1 MSWLERLANVVRTG
15 KVERQI
21 RRELEFHAAERADEL
36 RASGLSSEEAARRA
50 RVQLGNPLLQ
60 AERTR
65 DVDLALWADGILRN
79 LRHAVRSLLRA
90 PGFTL
95 TVIATLALGI
105 GANTAVFSALDA
117 VLLRPLPFPHAD
129 RLVRLVQT
137 QEASS
142 ESGIAP
148 VRLEEWNRLNSSLSA
163 ISGYF
168 IEDVSETSGDL
179 PEKVRR
185 AIVTPRMLDVW
196 GVSPRAGARLQRRGV
211 PVWRAARGADQRPLL
226 AQSAG
231 LEPRRAA
238 PQRAHR
244 NRFRGDRGRDARLL
258 PVSRPGG
265 GPLVPVAGGRAV
277 RPVASEHV
285 VQGNWPL
292 ARGRDPRPGRAD
304 LAAVQARLAEQF
316 PDPIGRL
323 SVQLSR

>member
-1 MSWLERLANVVRTG
+1 MSWLKRLANVVRTG

-36 RASGLSSEEAARRA
+36 RASGLSHEEAARRA

-137 QEASS
+137 QETSS

-148 VRLEEWNRLNSSLSA
+148 VRLEEWNRLNSSLERHQRLLHR
-163 ISGYF
+163 GR
-168 IEDVSETSGDL
+168 VRTSGDL

-185 AIVTPRMLDVW
+185 AVVTPRMLDVW
-196 GVSPRAGARLQRRGV
+196 ASLPRRG
-211 PVWRAARGADQRPLL
+211 AA
-226 AQSAG
+226 SATRSTG
-231 LEPRRAA
+231 LEGRPRR
-238 PQRAHR
+238 
-244 NRFRGDRGRDARLL
+244 
-258 PVSRPGG
+258 
-265 GPLVPVAGGRAV
+265 
-277 RPVASEHV
+277 
-285 VQGNWPL
+285 
-292 ARGRDPRPGRAD
+292 
-304 LAAVQARLAEQF
+304 
-316 PDPIGRL
+316 
-323 SVQLSR
+323 